1 MDSSGVSWSRVRA
14 LPFFNMS
21 QIRQL
26 MNGNNPVYGVPRFG
40 NRDFL
45 NTGFDDDDDVD
56 EYDYDK
62 SENMEDESNI
72 RIPTF
77 DELLRRQRPELEG
90 KILTK
95 RNARFS

>member
-26 MNGNNPVYGVPRFG
+26 MNGNNPVYGLPRFG
-40 NRDFL
+40 NRDFV
-45 NTGFDDDDDVD
+45 NTGLDDLD

-72 RIPTF
+72 IIPTF
-77 DELLRRQRPELEG
+77 DELLRRQRPKPEG
-90 KILTK
+90 IVQL
-95 RNARFS
+95 